1 LWATLK
7 DEGMGLLLMLNLN
20 EARFFSALAALIEK
34 KVKTYLVEVR
44 ITLRAAVA
52 CS

>member
-1 LWATLK
+1 LWAILK
-7 DEGMGLLLMLNLN
+7 EEGMGLLLMLNLK

-34 KVKTYLVEVR
+34 KVKTCLVEVR
-44 ITLRAAVA
+44 VTLTAAMA